1 MKIGILIKNFKLLGN
16 WELRIID
23 EIIKSPHLEL
33 VLLIQDGRKGYDSPK
48 SLKAKLRRLFKSRNL
63 IGTLL
68 FNLQLKVEIKLFK
81 KKLTV
86 NKSKIIEELN
96 KVNKI
101 GVKPL
106 RKGYLD
112 IFDKNSVKEIEKYD
126 LDIIL
131 RHEFNIIR
139 GELLNVPKYGI
150 WSFHHADNSIN
161 RGGPPGFWEIV
172 FNQSSVGVT
181 LQKLTPEL
189 DGGLVIDKAFY
200 NPHWSVIKTS
210 QDIYEGSVSLLFKNI
225 RKLRYDKFNPKSS
238 ELYFNPLYK
247 VPKLGFVLK
256 YLFNF
261 YFKITHK
268 ILQIINYRI
277 FGTRYNCWTLF
288 IGKGSFLDSTL
299 YRLKPVKMPR
309 NEFWA
314 DPFIFKH
321 KDKNYIFF
329 ENYDYKTKKG
339 KISCGRIKNSQLVDV
354 DDVIEKEYHMSY
366 PFIFKEN
373 EDVFL
378 IPETSENNRLEIYKC
393 VDFPFNWELHS
404 TVFEGE
410 KIIDASVYICKNKN
424 KWLFLNK
431 SAGINAPDNSDLY
444 IYKVNSPDFKELE
457 PHKNNPV
464 IINSKVARNG
474 GGIFEYKNETYRPSQ
489 ANIDGIYGRGLNI
502 NKIKKL
508 TINEY
513 VEETIITTQPNF
525 DKGLISMHHLHQS
538 NDIFVIDADYRKKY

>member
-1 MKIGILIKNFKLLGN
+1 MRIGILIKDFELLGN
-16 WELRIID
+16 WELTIID
-23 EIIKSPHLEL
+23 KIIKDPSLEL
-33 VLLIQDGRKGYDSPK
+33 VLLIKDGRKSNDNPNN
-48 SLKAKLRRLFKSRNL
+48 LNAKLKRLLKSRNVIGTILFKLQLKIESRLFKER
-63 IGTLL
+63 
-68 FNLQLKVEIKLFK
+68 
-81 KKLTV
+81 LTV
-86 NKSKIIEELN
+86 DKSKIISDLN
-96 KVNKI
+96 NINKI
-101 GVKPL
+101 EVKPF

-112 IFDKNSVKEIEKYD
+112 IFDKNCVKEIQKYN

-172 FNQSSVGVT
+172 LKQTSVGVT

-200 NPHWSVIKTS
+200 NRHWSVIKTN
-210 QDIYEGSVSLLFKNI
+210 QDIFEGSVSILFKNI
-225 RKLRYDKFNPKSS
+225 KNLQNNTFNPKNS

-247 VPKLGFVLK
+247 VPNLGFVLR
-256 YLFNF
+256 YSFNF
-261 YFKITHK
+261 YSTLIRK
-268 ILQIINYRI
+268 ILQLINYQI

-299 YRLKPVKMPR
+299 FRLKPVKMPK

-321 KDKNYIFF
+321 KDKDYIFF
-329 ENYDYKTKKG
+329 ENYDYKSKKG
-339 KISCGRIKNSQLVDV
+339 KISCGRVNNSQLIDV
-354 DDVIEKEYHMSY
+354 VDVIEKEYHISY
-366 PFIFKEN
+366 PFIFKEDN
-373 EDVFL
+373 NIFL

-410 KIIDASVYICKNKN
+410 KIIDASIYICKNKN

-431 SAGINAPDNSDLY
+431 PAGINAPDSSDLY
-444 IYKVNSPDFKELE
+444 IYKVNSDDFKELE

-474 GGIFEYKNETYRPSQ
+474 GAIFEYKNEIYRPSQ
-489 ANIDGIYGRGLNI
+489 ANIEGIYGRGLNI

-508 TINEY
+508 TIDEY
-513 VEETIITTQPNF
+513 IEETIIMAKPNF
-525 DKGLISMHHLHQS
+525 DKGLIAMHHLHQS
-538 NDIFVIDADYRKKY
+538 NDIFVIDAAYNKK

>member
-225 RKLRYDKFNPKSS
+225 RKLRYDKFNPKA
-238 ELYFNPLYK
+238 LNCILIPYI
-247 VPKLGFVLK
+247 K
-256 YLFNF
+256 YLN
-261 YFKITHK
+261 
-268 ILQIINYRI
+268 
-277 FGTRYNCWTLF
+277 
-288 IGKGSFLDSTL
+288 
-299 YRLKPVKMPR
+299 
-309 NEFWA
+309 
-314 DPFIFKH
+314 
-321 KDKNYIFF
+321 
-329 ENYDYKTKKG
+329 
-339 KISCGRIKNSQLVDV
+339 
-354 DDVIEKEYHMSY
+354 
-366 PFIFKEN
+366 
-373 EDVFL
+373 
-378 IPETSENNRLEIYKC
+378 
-393 VDFPFNWELHS
+393 
-404 TVFEGE
+404 
-410 KIIDASVYICKNKN
+410 
-424 KWLFLNK
+424 
-431 SAGINAPDNSDLY
+431 
-444 IYKVNSPDFKELE
+444 
-457 PHKNNPV
+457 
-464 IINSKVARNG
+464 
-474 GGIFEYKNETYRPSQ
+474 
-489 ANIDGIYGRGLNI
+489 
-502 NKIKKL
+502 
-508 TINEY
+508 
-513 VEETIITTQPNF
+513 
-525 DKGLISMHHLHQS
+525 
-538 NDIFVIDADYRKKY
+538 

>member
-1 MKIGILIKNFKLLGN
+1 MRIGILIKDFELLGN
-16 WELRIID
+16 WELTIID
-23 EIIKSPHLEL
+23 KIIKDPSLEL
-33 VLLIQDGRKGYDSPK
+33 VLLIKDGRKSNDNPNN
-48 SLKAKLRRLFKSRNL
+48 LNAKLKRLLKSRNVIGTILFKLQQKIESRLFKER
-63 IGTLL
+63 
-68 FNLQLKVEIKLFK
+68 
-81 KKLTV
+81 LTV
-86 NKSKIIEELN
+86 DKSKIISDLN
-96 KVNKI
+96 IINKI
-101 GVKPL
+101 EVKPF

-112 IFDKNSVKEIEKYD
+112 IFDKNCVKEIEKYN

-150 WSFHHADNSIN
+150 WSFHHGDNSIN

-172 FNQSSVGVT
+172 LKQTSVGVT

-200 NPHWSVIKTS
+200 NRHWSVIKTS
-210 QDIYEGSVSLLFKNI
+210 QDIFEGSVSILFKNI
-225 RKLRYDKFNPKSS
+225 KNLQNKTFNPKSS

-247 VPKLGFVLK
+247 APNLGFVLR
-256 YLFNF
+256 YSFNF
-261 YFKITHK
+261 YSTLIRK
-268 ILQIINYRI
+268 ILQLINYQI

-299 YRLKPVKMPR
+299 YRLKPVKMPK

-321 KDKNYIFF
+321 KDKDYIFF
-329 ENYDYKTKKG
+329 ENYNYKSKKG
-339 KISCGRIKNSQLVDV
+339 KISCGRVNNSQLIDV
-354 DDVIEKEYHMSY
+354 VDVIEKEYHMSY
-366 PFIFKEN
+366 PFIFKEDN
-373 EDVFL
+373 NIFL

-410 KIIDASVYICKNKN
+410 KIIDASIYICKNKN

-431 SAGINAPDNSDLY
+431 PAGITAPDSSDLY
-444 IYKVNSPDFKELE
+444 IYKVNSDDFKELE

-474 GGIFEYKNETYRPSQ
+474 GAIFEYKNETYRPSQ
-489 ANIDGIYGRGLNI
+489 ANIEGIYGRGLNI

-508 TINEY
+508 TIDEY
-513 VEETIITTQPNF
+513 IEETIIMAKPNF
-525 DKGLISMHHLHQS
+525 DKGLIAMHHLHQS
-538 NDIFVIDADYRKKY
+538 NDFFVIDAAYNKK